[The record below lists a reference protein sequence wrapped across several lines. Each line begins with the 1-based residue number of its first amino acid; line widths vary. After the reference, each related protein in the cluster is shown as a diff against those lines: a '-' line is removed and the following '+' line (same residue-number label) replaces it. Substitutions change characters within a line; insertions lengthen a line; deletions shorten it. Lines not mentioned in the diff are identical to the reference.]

1 LVFLACPGRLR
12 QIRLAIHAGLDG
24 DPPIRIIDRRYHAAA
39 PRGPIEQLVI
49 LGAGYDMR
57 GVRLAPDAMAR
68 DGWRVTDIADSE
80 ELQRRYIRDGR
91 VVYPANFVVHAV
103 V

>member
-1 LVFLACPGRLR
+1 
-12 QIRLAIHAGLDG
+12 
-24 DPPIRIIDRRYHAAA
+24 
-39 PRGPIEQLVI
+39 
-49 LGAGYDMR
+49 
-57 GVRLAPDAMAR
+57 MAR